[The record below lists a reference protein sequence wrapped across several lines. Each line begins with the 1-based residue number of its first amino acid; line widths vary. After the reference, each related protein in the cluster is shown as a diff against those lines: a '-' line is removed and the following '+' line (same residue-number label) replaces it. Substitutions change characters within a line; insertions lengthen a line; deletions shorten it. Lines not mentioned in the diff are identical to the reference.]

1 MYPTTME
8 YCRYLG
14 RFEGERTEEDKRRAR
29 EAREGFERCFL
40 PPGVKLKPRLE
51 TQD

>member
-40 PPGVKLKPRLE
+40 PPGVKLTPRSE
-51 TQD
+51 MQD